1 MTFSIGL
8 HLALSFSIKVLNQL
22 CLITKTVFI
31 HVIYLS
37 YSNYERNCLVI
48 NQKNIKKTIFSPE
61 KDLWLCTIIL
71 NQYWNIPTVIRILHF
86 LIRRPKFFI
95 NYRFLAFFSRLMVIL
110 SDAYLSSSYCDTSLY
125 KWIWDSDCNKIYS
138 TVLLSNLRTKC
149 TEREENKSRLHW
161 YFPDCHK

>member
-1 MTFSIGL
+1 MFFTYLTQIMRETVLLSIRK
-8 HLALSFSIKVLNQL
+8 I
-22 CLITKTVFI
+22 
-31 HVIYLS
+31 
-37 YSNYERNCLVI
+37 
-48 NQKNIKKTIFSPE
+48 QKSKTIFSPDSR
-61 KDLWLCTIIL
+61 KRSLALHYNSKSIL
-71 NQYWNIPTVIRILHF
+71 EYTYRYQKPSLPHQKTQV
-86 LIRRPKFFI
+86 FI

-125 KWIWDSDCNKIYS
+125 KWIWDSDCNKIFS